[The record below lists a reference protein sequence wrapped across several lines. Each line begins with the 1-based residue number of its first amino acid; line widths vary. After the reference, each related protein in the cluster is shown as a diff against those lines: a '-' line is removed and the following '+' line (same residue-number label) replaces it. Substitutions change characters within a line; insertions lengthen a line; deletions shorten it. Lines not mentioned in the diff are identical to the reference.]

1 MFAIIDFNN
10 IQYKVEAGKEYDLPL
25 FEYDEKKLTI
35 IFDKVL
41 LVSNEKDVLVGTPN
55 VAGAKVSATIVGPT
69 RGEKVRVFKFRA
81 KKRYKRTGGQV
92 QDLIK
97 IKIDKITTNEK

>member
-10 IQYKVEAGKEYDLPL
+10 VQYKVEPGKEYNLPL
-25 FEYDEKKLTI
+25 FEYDEKKPAIVFDTI
-35 IFDKVL
+35 LLLSDDKNVT
-41 LVSNEKDVLVGTPN
+41 VGTPA
-55 VAGAKVSATIVGPT
+55 VAGAKVSATIVGKT
-69 RGEKVRVFKFRA
+69 RSEKVRIFKFKA

-97 IKIDKITTNEK
+97 VKIEKITTNEK